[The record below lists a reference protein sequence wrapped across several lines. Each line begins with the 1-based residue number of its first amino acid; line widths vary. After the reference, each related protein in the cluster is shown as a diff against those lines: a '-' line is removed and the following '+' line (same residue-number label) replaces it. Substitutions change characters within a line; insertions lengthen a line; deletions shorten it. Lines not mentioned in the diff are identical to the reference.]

1 MRPSAPGKTLVAAVL
16 LLAQLPLLF
25 SFFCYGLTTYL
36 SGPTLR
42 LSSPFRA
49 DVSAC
54 EELVAGPPVGVV
66 VLVRVV
72 NVVVLV
78 VVVVAVVVVVVVVA
92 LVLAGL
98 VDSWFAWGPLFRKNV
113 SRDGFA
119 SRPAPFSFPFFLR
132 TNYVLTWANAA
143 LVVAVP
149 RGRFGV

>member
-1 MRPSAPGKTLVAAVL
+1 M
-16 LLAQLPLLF
+16 
-25 SFFCYGLTTYL
+25 
-36 SGPTLR
+36 
-42 LSSPFRA
+42 SSPFRA